1 VTRRFAVLLVAG
13 ALAMAAC
20 SGPPE
25 GATESHPGVGDLGAR
40 TSAAAVGDAASEPGA
55 LVDRL
60 RAGGL
65 AIVIRHGHTDTAQDA
80 DPIDIAD
87 CSTQRNLSER
97 GRSESAAIGAAIREL
112 GVPIGDVLSSVYCR
126 AMDTGRLAFGRV
138 DAAPEIDGRAV
149 WPPDGAKR
157 MLAGER
163 LGALIR
169 ARLPA
174 AGDRNTVMIVHQLFP
189 DALDG
194 TVLGEGE
201 AVVYALVG
209 DRIENLGT
217 VAPGE
222 WAGLG

>member
-1 VTRRFAVLLVAG
+1 MRRFAVLLAAAISIAACAGSSEQAPESLGGRDSGAEASAG
-13 ALAMAAC
+13 A
-20 SGPPE
+20 
-25 GATESHPGVGDLGAR
+25 
-40 TSAAAVGDAASEPGA
+40 AAAGAEPVPGA

-60 RAGGL
+60 RTGGL
-65 AIVIRHGHTDTAQDA
+65 AIVVRHGHTDSAQDA
-80 DPIDIAD
+80 DPIDVAD

-97 GRSESAAIGAAIREL
+97 GRSESEAMGAAIREL
-112 GVPIGDVLSSVYCR
+112 GIPIGDVLSSVYCR

-138 DAAPEIDGRAV
+138 EAADEIDGRAV
-149 WPPDGAKR
+149 WPPDAAKR
-157 MLAGER
+157 TLAGER
-163 LGALIR
+163 LGNLIR
-169 ARLPA
+169 ARLSA

-217 VAPGE
+217 VKPGE